1 MKVYIVIETD
11 DVGTGGCVAAY
22 STYEKA
28 KDHAEDLAE
37 YMDLVKQDD
46 WTWTTDF
53 GDACVMIQKMIVV
66 D

>member
-11 DVGTGGCVAAY
+11 DVGTGGCAAAY

-37 YMDLVKQDD
+37 YMDLVNQNE
-46 WTWTTDF
+46 WTWTTEF
-53 GDACVMIQKMIVV
+53 GEPYVMIQEMTVV